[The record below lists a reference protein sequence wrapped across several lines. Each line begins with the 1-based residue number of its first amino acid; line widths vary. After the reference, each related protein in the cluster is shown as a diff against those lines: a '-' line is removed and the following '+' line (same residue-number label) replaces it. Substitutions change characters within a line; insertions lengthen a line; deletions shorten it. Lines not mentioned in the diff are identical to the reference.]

1 MPTTDLT
8 TQLNLV
14 INTLN
19 AIPVHGKT
27 DLSHMLGAIAT
38 LENVV
43 KQLQED
49 DDHAENSAQ

>member
-1 MPTTDLT
+1 MPNTDPI

-19 AIPVHGKT
+19 AIPVRGKT

-38 LENVV
+38 LENIV

-49 DDHAENSAQ
+49 DDHAEDQAQ

>member
-1 MPTTDLT
+1 MPTTDLI

-19 AIPVHGKT
+19 AIPVHGKI
-27 DLSHMLGAIAT
+27 DLSHMLGTIAT

-43 KQLQED
+43 KKLQED
-49 DDHAENSAQ
+49 DDHAEDQAQ

>member
-1 MPTTDLT
+1 MPTTDLI

-19 AIPVHGKT
+19 TIPVHGKT
-27 DLSHMLGAIAT
+27 DMSHMLGAIVT
-38 LENVV
+38 VEGIV

-49 DDHAENSAQ
+49 EADEGEPS